1 MVSLHDPKWQFEGL
15 LVAFLAAQAFSVS
28 LERCSETRTCIT
40 MCRSKDGYCGFGKEF
55 CGEDVC
61 TSNCEAHENCG
72 RTSSRERYIG
82 IYAAPTYGKP
92 CLDLAISGI
101 DLEPWTHLIYYK
113 ANFDFTTAHIIQN
126 GGDNQTWKDFT
137 GQKAKK
143 PFLTAYLPVRVN
155 VPLFVPDLKIASPI
169 DARKDFTSCT
179 VEIMEEYGF
188 DSIFIT

>member
-1 MVSLHDPKWQFEGL
+1 
-15 LVAFLAAQAFSVS
+15 
-28 LERCSETRTCIT
+28 

-61 TSNCEAHENCG
+61 TSKCEAHENCG
-72 RTSSRERYIG
+72 SEYPLLCVLQYTHPLTAASQKTGSHLVYQIPTVATKDRMNRTSSQERYIG

-101 DLEPWTHLIYYK
+101 DLKPWTHLIYYK

-137 GQKAKK
+137 GLKAKK
-143 PFLTAYLPVRVN
+143 PFLTAYLAVRVN

-169 DARKDFTSCT
+169 DARKDFT
-179 VEIMEEYGF
+179 
-188 DSIFIT
+188 